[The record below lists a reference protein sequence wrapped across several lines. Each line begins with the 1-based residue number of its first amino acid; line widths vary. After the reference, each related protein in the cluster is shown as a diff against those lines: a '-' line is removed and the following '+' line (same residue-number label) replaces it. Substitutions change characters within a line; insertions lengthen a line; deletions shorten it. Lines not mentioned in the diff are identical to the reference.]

1 MPTLFKSKT
10 IESDLN
16 YNLKDLN
23 IKSGIFFLEVV
34 PFEHLWALWTIRN
47 SSMNILT
54 FPLASSYASPV
65 IGF

>member
-23 IKSGIFFLEVV
+23 IKSGVSFLEVV
-34 PFEHLWALWTIRN
+34 PFLAYMGILGNEKSIFEHFDFA
-47 SSMNILT
+47 
-54 FPLASSYASPV
+54 F
-65 IGF
+65 GFFLCFSCDRV